1 MKQLNIAELQQ
12 LHVNFPFLAHH
23 APTEKNCTKFREGR
37 NELKSRIKETKA
49 VFYNKMF
56 ILTQ

>member
-23 APTEKNCTKFREGR
+23 APTEKTAQNLEKVEM
-37 NELKSRIKETKA
+37 NLK
-49 VFYNKMF
+49 VV
-56 ILTQ
+56 